1 MAMWL
6 ASVVALAQVAFLA
19 FMIAAP
25 FGSSRQA
32 LVLHALVTPFLWV
45 HWALNDDT
53 CFLTLVEKRLRGLQD
68 NSDSFMHRLV
78 SPIYNIRDADVRA
91 WSWAASVALWL
102 VTLSRVRRRDFVDF
116 MAAV

>member
-1 MAMWL
+1 MWL
-6 ASVVALAQVAFLA
+6 ASVVALAHAAFLV

-25 FGSSRQA
+25 FGSCRQA

-45 HWALNDDT
+45 HWALSDDT

-68 NSDSFMHRLV
+68 NSESFMHRLV
-78 SPIYNIRDADVRA
+78 SPIYNIRDADVRTM
-91 WSWAASVALWL
+91 SWAASLVLWL

-116 MAAV
+116 VS